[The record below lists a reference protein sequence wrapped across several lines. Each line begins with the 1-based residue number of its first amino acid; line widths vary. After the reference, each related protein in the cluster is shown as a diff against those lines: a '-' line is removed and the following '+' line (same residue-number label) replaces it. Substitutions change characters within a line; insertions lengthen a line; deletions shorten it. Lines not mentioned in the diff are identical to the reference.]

1 MININSIIN
10 SKTKLKWYLFL
21 LLIELF
27 SFSNNSIAIPS
38 ICTANTSPTTTC
50 TNLILS
56 TNQDIISNAYI
67 IRNASSYSDSIRITA
82 NLNFLENLLAGQIA
96 ISKNSILG
104 ELGNS
109 SGINNGPNSIIGTL
123 TNSGS
128 ISDTSSGAGTISTSG
143 IYNSGTGAT
152 INYLYNNGSITSNS
166 SSVGNAYGISNEGG
180 TIGTLINTG
189 TIIGNNTGTGTAR
202 GINNGHGGTVNYV
215 TNSLGANITA
225 TGSANSGL
233 YGIYNSIGIYNDSQY
248 LSSTIGTLTNA
259 GTITSNRFGISNT
272 STSCSSDIPGSCNH
286 TAQSSIISLVNSGTM
301 TINTPYI
308 PTGGLS
314 TDQAAGIMNYGG
326 IIFNLSNN
334 GSINVTGQ
342 NTTGIINGNNLY
354 NPDLIG
360 TISNLTNTNG
370 INVNGAGSIGIHNNG
385 IISTLTNSGNITTS
399 GEGSTGIVNESTGTI
414 NTLNNSQ
421 GGNGL
426 TAANTALT
434 YSGVL
439 ATKYNA
445 IINSTTNYGQ
455 LSVSSTTGPMAFNIY
470 GNTGTTLVS
479 GVAASTVAVGTY
491 AHVLQG
497 FSSLT
502 GITGTSGTYSGLSY
516 SLVADNAHFGDWNL
530 VFVSSSTNILSG
542 TYQST
547 NLGDTV
553 NPKFDGGTLQITS
566 AGTITTPTTITSNN
580 GTIDQHGL
588 ASTFSGAITDD
599 TSGVAGKLIIENTGI
614 ANQGSVTLSGANT
627 YSGGT
632 QVNAGANLSI
642 SSGSA
647 LGTGTLALV
656 GSPITP
662 ATLTTTASTTIAN
675 AITVSGDPVF
685 NVASGTTTT
694 ASGVITDGVSSG
706 DVVVQ
711 GGGTLNLTNTNT
723 YTGPTTIDSGSTLA
737 LSGNCSIANSSV
749 ANSGAFNIQNTA
761 SNVSVAG
768 FSQTSTGN
776 LLINISPTNNQQ
788 VNVTGAAS
796 LAGVLSLNASAGTY
810 TAGKYTLLTA
820 NGVTGTFGSFT
831 SNLSSFTRLGY
842 TLSYDANDVYLNFL
856 PNLLDTQSS
865 LQANVAALQGVY
877 ALQSGTV
884 NNSLNYDCN
893 NFGTKGFCVST
904 GGRYSNASESTANTT
919 SAMIIAGYRINDHLR
934 IGASA
939 DQNLYNTDVA
949 QIASVR
955 SNTPLMGAFVVWNQN
970 ADKTGFETK
979 LAAGYN
985 NSDLNVNRSIV
996 GTSEASQGSTA
1007 LNTLSESITA
1017 SYAFK
1022 LGENYRLSP
1031 YAGVRHTSVSA
1042 NGYTEQSTAN
1052 VTTPLS
1058 YNGLNQESTSAILGL
1073 RLAGQVYK
1081 NTTVQTSAGFE
1092 EDMQN
1097 AVNNY
1102 SATGLAGLSA
1112 ITFNPNIQRTRA
1124 VVNFGASYELAKGH
1138 HLGFNTIYRQESFQG
1153 VDTKMAYVN
1162 YSMGF

>member
-1 MININSIIN
+1 
-10 SKTKLKWYLFL
+10 
-21 LLIELF
+21 
-27 SFSNNSIAIPS
+27 
-38 ICTANTSPTTTC
+38 
-50 TNLILS
+50 
-56 TNQDIISNAYI
+56 
-67 IRNASSYSDSIRITA
+67 
-82 NLNFLENLLAGQIA
+82 
-96 ISKNSILG
+96 
-104 ELGNS
+104 
-109 SGINNGPNSIIGTL
+109 
-123 TNSGS
+123 
-128 ISDTSSGAGTISTSG
+128 
-143 IYNSGTGAT
+143 
-152 INYLYNNGSITSNS
+152 
-166 SSVGNAYGISNEGG
+166 
-180 TIGTLINTG
+180 
-189 TIIGNNTGTGTAR
+189 
-202 GINNGHGGTVNYV
+202 
-215 TNSLGANITA
+215 
-225 TGSANSGL
+225 
-233 YGIYNSIGIYNDSQY
+233 
-248 LSSTIGTLTNA
+248 
-259 GTITSNRFGISNT
+259 
-272 STSCSSDIPGSCNH
+272 
-286 TAQSSIISLVNSGTM
+286 
-301 TINTPYI
+301 
-308 PTGGLS
+308 
-314 TDQAAGIMNYGG
+314 MNYGG

-385 IISTLTNSGNITTS
+385 IISTLTNTGNITTS
-399 GEGSTGIVNESTGTI
+399 GEGSTGIVNESTCTI

-656 GSPITP
+656 GSPTTP

-737 LSGNCSIANSSV
+737 LSGNGSIANSSV

-776 LLINISPTNNQQ
+776 LLMNISPTNNQQ

-996 GTSEASQGSTA
+996 GTSEAGQGSTA

-1058 YNGLNQESTSAILGL
+1058 YNGLNQESTSALLGL